1 MIHRGLFELLETE
14 GGDLLDSSFQS
25 CDQKTSGCC
34 DMEDVATTSP
44 QIAIETMLEELAP
57 NLWEDDLDRLVDFG
71 HLVSPELRMVK
82 RLSLS

>member
-1 MIHRGLFELLETE
+1 MALMIHRGLFELLETE

-34 DMEDVATTSP
+34 DLEDAATTSP
-44 QIAIETMLEELAP
+44 RIAIETMLDELT
-57 NLWEDDLDRLVDFG
+57 LDRLVDFG